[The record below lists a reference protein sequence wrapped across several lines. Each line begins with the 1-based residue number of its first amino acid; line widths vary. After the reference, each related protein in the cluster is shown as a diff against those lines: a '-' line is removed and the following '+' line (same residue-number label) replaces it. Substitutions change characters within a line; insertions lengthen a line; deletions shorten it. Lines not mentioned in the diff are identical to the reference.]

1 MTTAPVFDAPLPP
14 GVSRLGEQDNPI
26 RFAPEPAATGRM
38 MVGDEEDLATL
49 RVAYE
54 SGQLPLKDY
63 ITMKAMMR
71 MSRRPQSAAQASQV
85 AICSGLDFMSGE
97 LDGAFMVQGSG
108 LKQMRELEAIGA
120 GIAHHSES
128 LYQQFEAECM
138 RDMGVEPGMPWSLRE
153 WRRRQPFGK
162 FTTLA
167 RCAEQDAIVYQLLA
181 QGKVKHSRAQL
192 AQNLR
197 SKSQCAM
204 DGGRWDHAWFLT
216 GQVDPIGKRNFAA
229 PESQIA
235 AIAGYVSAFQ
245 KLRSNL
251 GTNIAHNHE
260 VESEPLPSQSDE
272 APAYVQRAKQK
283 GKKAG

>member
-1 MTTAPVFDAPLPP
+1 MPP
-14 GVSRLGEQDNPI
+14 W
-26 RFAPEPAATGRM
+26 FKA
-38 MVGDEEDLATL
+38 
-49 RVAYE
+49 VA
-54 SGQLPLKDY
+54 
-63 ITMKAMMR
+63 
-71 MSRRPQSAAQASQV
+71 
-85 AICSGLDFMSGE
+85 
-97 LDGAFMVQGSG
+97 
-108 LKQMRELEAIGA
+108 LKQMRELEAIRA

-167 RCAEQDAIVYQLLA
+167 RCAEQDVIVYQLLA
-181 QGKVKHSRAQL
+181 QGKVKHARAQL

-216 GQVDPIGKRNFAA
+216 GQVDPIGKKIFAA

-235 AIAGYVSAFQ
+235 AIAGYVSAVQ

-260 VESEPLPSQSDE
+260 VELEPLPAQGDD
-272 APAYVQRAKQK
+272 APAYVPRAKQK
-283 GKKAG
+283 GKKA